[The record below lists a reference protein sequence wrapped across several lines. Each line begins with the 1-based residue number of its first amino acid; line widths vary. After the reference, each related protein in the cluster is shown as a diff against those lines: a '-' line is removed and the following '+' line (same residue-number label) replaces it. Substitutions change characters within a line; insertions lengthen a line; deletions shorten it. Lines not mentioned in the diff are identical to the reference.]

1 MEDCFLSTG
10 DKTQIGNTL
19 IISKSKLIS
28 INKIKFSN
36 SFILAT
42 QFEVICGARC
52 VFPSF
57 DDPSFKANFTV
68 SLIYPTAFQ
77 ALGNMPNSSPPVAYG

>member
-1 MEDCFLSTG
+1 MSNGT
-10 DKTQIGNTL
+10 KPQIGNL
-19 IISKSKLIS
+19 MSKSKLTS
-28 INKIKFSN
+28 INRIKFSTTY
-36 SFILAT
+36 ILAT

-77 ALGNMPNSSPPVAYG
+77 ALGNMPNSSAPVVYG